1 LAGDK
6 KMSEPIQFEQLLNE
20 KTGVEQESQELDEE
34 QRQLKLRAKM
44 LTEKIIQE
52 IKKRNNVKQESVN
65 KLQLKVNELEKQ
77 LNTFSISSVIDTN
90 GLPEDNEQ
98 EEETTEKYEEETQT
112 ADDDGVSITEVAEEI
127 DEDADSKDKRK
138 RKFF

>member
-1 LAGDK
+1 
-6 KMSEPIQFEQLLNE
+6 MSETIQLEQLLNE
-20 KTGVEQESQELDEE
+20 KTGIEQESQELDEE

-65 KLQLKVNELEKQ
+65 KLQSKVNELEKQ
-77 LNTFSISSVIDTN
+77 LNTLSISSVIGTN
-90 GLPEDNEQ
+90 GLPEDNQQ
-98 EEETTEKYEEETQT
+98 EEEATETYEEETQT
-112 ADDDGVSITEVAEEI
+112 VEDDSVSITEVAEEI
-127 DEDADSKDKRK
+127 DEDADSKDKKK

>member
-1 LAGDK
+1 
-6 KMSEPIQFEQLLNE
+6 MSEPIQFEQLLNE

-77 LNTFSISSVIDTN
+77 LNTLSISSVIDTN

-98 EEETTEKYEEETQT
+98 EEETTETYEEETQT
-112 ADDDGVSITEVAEEI
+112 VDDDGVSITEVAEEI
-127 DEDADSKDKRK
+127 DEDVDSKDKKK